1 MNKHLTQISC
11 ALLLVMTFLSACK
24 EHDLFELDGK
34 REYIQG
40 SASSSVLSGR
50 NRVKINFAVPN
61 SAVKLVKIYWNNRQN
76 VKEVQ
81 VTGTGNLS
89 TIISPLTEGSYNFE
103 LIGYDAAGNASV
115 PYKLSGAALGAS
127 FEATLSN
134 RGIKDLYYDENG
146 TAVISWEAAGQAL
159 EMQLNYTDQSD
170 VLRKVV
176 RPSTADTTQLVKLK
190 PGELSVNISY
200 KTAYLPTN
208 CIDTFYAAP
217 KEQTVITGSLKA
229 LASAKDLSFGSLISY
244 GNFAATHGVINDPS
258 PNGIYKNICQNMF
271 NFGQAAWGPSRWKRE
286 GGSDF
291 NDANAVINWSKTNY
305 GKVFL
310 HLIAGRDAYMPT
322 WFTTGTFT
330 PTEMDVMLKNLVTE
344 VMTTNDNKTK
354 VDYWNVANELFDTN
368 GLYETM
374 KWNDMGWED
383 DASGLTGADKVNTK
397 HPVFIGKLF
406 QYARQYTNAMLEL
419 RDYNFEFN
427 TSASPYYHKHK
438 AFYQL
443 VKHMKVK
450 GYPIDAVG
458 IQAHYTIG
466 VGFAGGND
474 LFKQTVKKFTDLGV
488 KVYITELDIALP
500 KVNNV
505 ITPWTAALAD
515 QQKNDYYNLIKTAYD
530 AGIRLISIWGARD
543 NNDAS
548 WKFGQSP
555 LLYDENYKRK
565 PAYYGVQ
572 KALFEIKK

>member
-1 MNKHLTQISC
+1 MKKQLNRVIFCSILAMIS
-11 ALLLVMTFLSACK
+11 LSACK
-24 EHDLFELDGK
+24 EHELFELDGK

-40 SASSSVLSGR
+40 STNSSVLSGR
-50 NRVKINFAVPN
+50 NRVKINFTVPN
-61 SAVKLVKIYWNNRQN
+61 NAVKLVKIYWDNRAN
-76 VKEVQ
+76 VKEVA
-81 VTGTGNLS
+81 VNSTGNVS
-89 TIISPLTEGSYNFE
+89 TIIGSLPEGTYNFE

-115 PYKLSGAALGAS
+115 PYKLTGTALGTNY
-127 FEATLSN
+127 EATLNN
-134 RGIKDLYYDENG
+134 RAIKDVYYDENG
-146 TAVISWEAAGQAL
+146 TAVISWDLGGQAL
-159 EMQLNYTDQSD
+159 EMQLNYTDQLNM
-170 VLRKVV
+170 VRKVV
-176 RPSTADTTQLVKLK
+176 RPATADTTQLVRLK
-190 PGELSVNISY
+190 AGELSTYISY
-200 KTAYLPTN
+200 KTAYLPVN
-208 CIDTFYAAP
+208 SIDTFYAAN
-217 KEQTVITGSLKA
+217 KDQTVITGSLKA
-229 LASAKDLSFGSLISY
+229 LATAKDFSFGSLISY
-244 GNFAATHGVINDPS
+244 GNFAATHGVINDGS
-258 PNGIYKNICQNMF
+258 PNGIYKNICQSMF

-310 HLIAGRDAYMPT
+310 HLIAGRDVYMPT

-330 PTEMDVMLKNLVTE
+330 PSEMDVMLRNLVNE

-406 QYARQYTNAMLEL
+406 QYARQNTNAVLEL

-427 TSASPYYHKHK
+427 TSTSAYYHKHK

-466 VGFAGGND
+466 VGFTGGND

-488 KVYITELDIALP
+488 KVYLTELDVALP

-505 ITPWTAALAD
+505 IPSWTSALTE
-515 QQKNDYYNLIKTAYD
+515 QQKADYYNIIKTAYD
-530 AGIRLISIWGARD
+530 AGIRLISVWGARD